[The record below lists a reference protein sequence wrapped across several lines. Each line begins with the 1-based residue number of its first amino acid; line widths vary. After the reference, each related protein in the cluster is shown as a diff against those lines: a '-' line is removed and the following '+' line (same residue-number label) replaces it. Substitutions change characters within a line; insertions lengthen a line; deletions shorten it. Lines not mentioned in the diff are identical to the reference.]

1 MDAHTLEMKLDAFHT
16 VDPQPFTQAY
26 NRQRDIHS
34 RRVAGEIPDTLWLL
48 EHPPVITTGIRFN
61 QAENIL
67 INPEE
72 AGIEVIQTER
82 GGEATYHG
90 PGQLVGYLFIDIANF
105 GFQVR
110 TFVGKIEET
119 LISYLETCHA
129 ITARHDAHHTGVWVG
144 MNKIAAIGI
153 SLRRRVT
160 MHGFALNVNT
170 NLGHF
175 DWIIPCGIRDPER
188 GVTSLEQLLNRRVSL
203 CQVAEGVSSIFRETL
218 GYVPGSMRIE
228 YKTP

>member
-1 MDAHTLEMKLDAFHT
+1 MKLDSFYT
-16 VDPQPFTQAY
+16 VDPLPFAQAH
-26 NRQRDIHS
+26 NRQRAIHS

-48 EHPPVITTGIRFN
+48 EHLPVITTGIRLN
-61 QAENIL
+61 QEEDVL
-67 INPEE
+67 IDPEE
-72 AGIEVIQTER
+72 TGIEVIQTER
-82 GGEATYHG
+82 GGETTYHG

-110 TFVGKIEET
+110 NFVGKIEES
-119 LISYLETCHA
+119 LISYLATFHD

-153 SLRRRVT
+153 SLRRGVT

-170 NLGHF
+170 NLEHF

-188 GVTSLEQLLNRRVSL
+188 GVTSLEQLLKRRVSL
-203 CQVAEGVSSIFRETL
+203 CQVAEGVSAIFRETL
-218 GYVPGSMRIE
+218 GYAPAGMRIE
-228 YKTP
+228 SKAPQSDDGFG